1 MGESTV
7 VTTKAPGDRNRLFYA
22 GAAVLVLVLTFW
34 GFVNFYLH
42 GKAFPGRPLTPPIR
56 TLIITHGIAM
66 SAWVL
71 LFLVQPVLIA
81 LRKYNWHIFL
91 GRIGAVLAVAIF
103 VFGMKLAIGAARVN
117 PPELRLWNLG
127 PKQFLIVPVSAIL
140 FFGVYVVIGLW
151 NRLRS
156 EIHRPMMLLGTLS
169 ALEIGRA
176 HV

>member
-103 VFGMKLAIGAARVN
+103 VFGMKLAIGAARHV
-117 PPELRLWNLG
+117 PTDDQRQIARPQKGSQLIDPALPAELVVEDLG
-127 PKQFLIVPVSAIL
+127 FD
-140 FFGVYVVIGLW
+140 GG
-151 NRLRS
+151 
-156 EIHRPMMLLGTLS
+156 HRRR
-169 ALEIGRA
+169 EIGRA